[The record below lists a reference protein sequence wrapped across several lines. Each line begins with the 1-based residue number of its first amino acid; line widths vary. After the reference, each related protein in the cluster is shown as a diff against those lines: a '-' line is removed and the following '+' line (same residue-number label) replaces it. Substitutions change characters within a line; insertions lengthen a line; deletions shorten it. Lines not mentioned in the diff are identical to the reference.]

1 MPFVDASEGAA
12 EFLRMNLALRR
23 ALISPAAPIEAHI
36 QCEGGRNSQARELKS
51 RWAAKRRK
59 WRMSRAGEQL
69 SRCGTAGVRKPYVSC
84 RVASRRVAVAGDIL
98 LFGGDQVD

>member
-1 MPFVDASEGAA
+1 
-12 EFLRMNLALRR
+12 
-23 ALISPAAPIEAHI
+23 
-36 QCEGGRNSQARELKS
+36 
-51 RWAAKRRK
+51 
-59 WRMSRAGEQL
+59 MSRAGEQL